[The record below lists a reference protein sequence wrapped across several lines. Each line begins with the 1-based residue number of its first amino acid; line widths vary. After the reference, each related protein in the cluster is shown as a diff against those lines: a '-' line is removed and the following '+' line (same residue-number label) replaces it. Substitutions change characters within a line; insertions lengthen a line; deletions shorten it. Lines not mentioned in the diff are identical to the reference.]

1 MADVDGFPAGAGADP
16 ERPGH
21 VEVELPRVAS
31 GPWDEV
37 TMLDRDAAGAA
48 GSRDVPD
55 APEVTGENVAR
66 AAAAAALTVDTV

>member
-1 MADVDGFPAGAGADP
+1 MADVDDFPAGAGADS
-16 ERPGH
+16 ERPGL
-21 VEVELPRVAS
+21 VEELPRVAS

-37 TMLDRDAAGAA
+37 TMLDPDAAGAA

>member
-37 TMLDRDAAGAA
+37 TMLD
-48 GSRDVPD
+48 PD
-55 APEVTGENVAR
+55 ALERLRQALASAVA
-66 AAAAAALTVDTV
+66 TE